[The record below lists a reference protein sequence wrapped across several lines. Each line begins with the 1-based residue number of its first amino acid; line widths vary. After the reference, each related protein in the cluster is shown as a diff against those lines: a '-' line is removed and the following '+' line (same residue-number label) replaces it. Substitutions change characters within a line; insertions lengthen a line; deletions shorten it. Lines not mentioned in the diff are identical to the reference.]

1 MALVRVCVRVCVC
14 VCVCVCRS
22 CPHNSCLGAGTLG
35 CNIARCLLGW
45 GVEHITFVDNGRVS
59 FSNPVRQPLF
69 EFSDCVDGGKPKV
82 RGCVCV
88 CVCVVAGCGSDPM
101 RHVQAQAAAAAVQRI
116 HPSVVSHGHNIT
128 IPMPGHGDSPD
139 AAVAVTQLDK
149 LVAQHDVV
157 FLLTDTRERSGA
169 RLVVSPTPRRSSH
182 CGWM

>member
-1 MALVRVCVRVCVC
+1 MRVCVRVCVC

-88 CVCVVAGCGSDPM
+88 CVCASWRGAVVTPCGMCRRKLP
-101 RHVQAQAAAAAVQRI
+101 
-116 HPSVVSHGHNIT
+116 
-128 IPMPGHGDSPD
+128 
-139 AAVAVTQLDK
+139 QLPCNGSI
-149 LVAQHDVV
+149 LVWCH
-157 FLLTDTRERSGA
+157 TDTT
-169 RLVVSPTPRRSSH
+169 SPSLCPAMVTRPMLPSQ
-182 CGWM
+182 